1 MLKRTKI
8 IIASTIGVILL
19 SVGGVFAYSLLS
31 GDGGTSD
38 VTNVDDPRLVNRYD
52 NKKSGDSV
60 SSSDL
65 SDESDLKEILYVT
78 NGEFHRAK
86 HVAGKASGDVKANV
100 GAIPYNQ
107 TVVSRRVKNDED
119 IFFETT
125 SLSAFVKTSEQ
136 RYTNS
141 NSWLIRKGAN
151 PSESGADYSSSK
163 VLVLS
168 KEAYMDQYGQTSQDI
183 CNYVINDYS
192 YVSGKFD
199 GKEGELYSFT
209 YVLNTEI
216 SCEKYKREVKYMSGS
231 ASYPVFNVSE
241 LTIRIDD
248 NYKIHS
254 MTVHDNYSIS
264 MIGMN
269 LTCDSYLSEEYTY
282 SDSYIEVE
290 EKAYFEPYFGMTG
303 GNVTKEKGA
312 LDYLG
317 EAFTPLLSKE
327 VVNAEIKT
335 KVNDKPLDVY
345 LSLDMKTF
353 NTQVSINDAIDL
365 KYVGNNVFV
374 STSEACFLVS
384 KEELSALFELY
395 DLSSLTGGIDVSSLL
410 TNPMVSEI
418 MSSMVVDKGDDY
430 VTITIPLDIGDAN
443 INLNRKEDDSVTL
456 KSIDGSIVYEGLDVD
471 FDIAL
476 KEEAHKFRDIPTE
489 VKEFKNLASLASKV
503 NDVVASQGIE
513 GKIDFEKSIG
523 NYLVSLKGNYQ
534 AEFKE
539 QTLYRIDLEIGLN
552 NDSLSI
558 LVEGTKEEL
567 YLYFDSSFVVKT
579 TFEELSSFIASIVN
593 KDGSQLEQDFL
604 SNFIND
610 LDVTFIIDIL
620 QEILNAIETGDDK
633 ITVNLDLIKYDLG
646 TFVID
651 LNYKDDLQLCLV
663 DYGSITI
670 KPVSSSLIISTCEN
684 YVGIDQIKKVYSS
697 IIDLM
702 GGEYVLDIES
712 LSYLDFDISGQ
723 IKVDASSLNVEG
735 QLVVKYHEYTI
746 NLSFAYIDYVAY
758 VELNDNV
765 KLMLS
770 NDDIESL
777 ISRFSPSSE
786 NSGIDLSSLD
796 LPIIE
801 ILKTLN
807 LDEKGNLS
815 LSIDTSFIGL
825 EDVFKISLSDSKVF
839 IDSNIIHAQ
848 LRPEDVNITSR
859 EDTSK
864 YVKIDDVN
872 KLIDSVFNLIDHL
885 EKGQLDFVVSTSI
898 IYQELKYDIELNV
911 SVNFKDKLMFLV
923 TTEFE
928 LNGIKLDIKLAFD
941 YYNFFLDVNNAK
953 FKLSYEAGI
962 DLIELLGSEFGLDTS
977 LVVSV
982 LREKPLM
989 RASESIDISSL
1000 IKSLSF
1006 AEEGMKLT
1014 LNLSE
1019 IESSLGDFDIY
1030 LNIDEHSNITS
1041 IVGSGL
1047 KIDEVFVIKPSIEIN
1062 YSAEELD
1069 LSRFTNDNN
1078 YLDLSSI
1085 KNIDQAFVTSIKELM
1100 DTKLFELYDSTIVLS
1115 DELSITINKI
1125 NVDITNYVI
1134 PNDLSSIESII
1145 DGLKLSLSCVVYY
1158 RSSVYD
1164 IQLIVDEVNSITT
1177 IQLDID
1183 SITNKILAFRG
1194 SVADLLDVVDYAASK
1209 FGFEVPALVSGN
1221 NESISLSQVVDLLSK
1236 LNSIVL
1242 GLEVSELGVATIN
1255 LDLNEFGFD
1264 YSAKVTFDVLN
1275 KDIKVQVGSISTLVA
1290 AKVNVKATTD
1300 SPINIDINSSALT
1313 KTQFVAYIDEVYSI
1327 INDEVKH
1334 KFSGTLDTSFDLSLD
1349 GVSFMTPK
1357 LVIDYQIDLSD
1368 KFDAYLNIAFDVE
1381 GIKGTVIVVKKGDVI
1396 YLKLSEVVS
1405 RLTVDEFEEV
1415 ISMFIVELLGDA
1427 KAAEINPQVKNVF
1440 DVLRDLNTGLKKYV
1454 DSFTSSNSTT
1464 NELEANGF
1472 DINSMLSLIDF
1483 DTILDNLTLS
1493 DEVIKVGFNVDKLLD
1508 NFGVGMTFDL
1518 LSIEYDKASS
1528 FISLSNEFGKAST
1541 DISLISYYGDK
1552 ADLSKI
1558 APISCEDYIVKSTL
1572 QSILNKISGV
1582 KQFVSEKVYSINA
1595 SGDVYTDGVNSWNF
1609 SGAIAI
1615 DMTKI
1620 FDKIEFNETALESEK
1635 QDVKFTDVSFGLR
1648 DILVKNLN
1656 DGTTYDVDLNYIDDH
1671 FFISYADSLR
1681 GYLSRTELATLG
1693 AYVYGIMNPGKTAD
1707 DDVVLKMLSMMGA
1720 NPNVDTGIFDQMVG
1734 EGSASSIAMNIDIDH
1749 LITRVV
1755 DIEGELS
1762 VSFNVAQFY
1771 ELMYGDKVFEDT
1783 IVTAHMD
1790 SELDENNNN
1799 KITTVAFENM
1809 YTAPN
1814 EKFNFNLDFVREGDT
1829 FEDGTAKNLI
1839 RVPTIINKSEVTVTN
1854 DDGSSYN
1861 LISGGSL
1868 QFEDG
1873 TTISIGTSLGQYYY
1887 IGNMAN
1893 LIEAFINTANL
1904 RKFSLSG
1911 SINMNIIGIIKLN
1924 ISITLDVILDSNN
1937 APIIHGYFDVP
1948 QFWGTLDG
1956 GRTHMIYKDEKIR
1969 FRNNNKNFWGQYKDY
1984 DYLAYDSL
1992 EDMNNNIAT
2001 MVNYILQS
2009 GSLVKKAVEDGIA
2022 NSQANIDIA
2031 TFIKGYSYNFDKA
2044 NSKGNTNITLVGSQL
2059 MSTLGDLN
2067 VTNLTNEKKTLSQF
2081 DNDGNMTSRGGYYLT
2096 SFGFN
2101 TKMASVIELKGSFAL
2116 TNEENKDIVIT
2127 IPQVN
2132 GVSIL
2137 DMDAATAN
2145 SSKWNY

>member
-248 NYKIHS
+248 NYKVHS

-303 GNVTKEKGA
+303 GNITKEKGA

-327 VVNAEIKT
+327 VINAEIKT
-335 KVNDKPLDVY
+335 KINDKPLDVY

-384 KEELSALFELY
+384 KEELGALFELY
-395 DLSSLTGGIDVSSLL
+395 DLSSLTGGFDISSLL

-723 IKVDASSLNVEG
+723 IKVDASSLNIEG

-777 ISRFSPSSE
+777 ISRFAPSSE

-796 LPIIE
+796 LPIID

-898 IYQELKYDIELNV
+898 IYQEVKYDIELNV

-977 LVVSV
+977 LVVSI

-1019 IESSLGDFDIY
+1019 IDSSLGDFDIY

-1164 IQLIVDEVNSITT
+1164 IQLIVDEVESITT

-1221 NESISLSQVVDLLSK
+1221 NKSISLSQVVDLLSK

-1242 GLEVSELGVATIN
+1242 GLEVSELGVVTIN

-1313 KTQFVAYIDEVYSI
+1313 KNQFIAYIDEVYSI

-1381 GIKGTVIVVKKGDVI
+1381 GIKGTVIVVKQGDVI

-1415 ISMFIVELLGDA
+1415 ISMFIIELLGDA

-1464 NELEANGF
+1464 NELETREF
-1472 DINSMLSLIDF
+1472 DINSILSLIDF

-1518 LSIEYDKASS
+1518 LSLEYDKASS

-1558 APISCEDYIVKSTL
+1558 APISYEDYIVKSTL

-1911 SINMNIIGIIKLN
+1911 SINMNIIGIIKLD

-2145 SSKWNY
+2145 SSNWNY

>member
-52 NKKSGDSV
+52 TKKSGDSV

-65 SDESDLKEILYVT
+65 SDETDLKEILYVT

-151 PSESGADYSSSK
+151 PSESGADYSSSE

-216 SCEKYKREVKYMSGS
+216 SCERYKREVKYMSGS

-248 NYKIHS
+248 NYKVHS

-384 KEELSALFELY
+384 KEELGALFELY

-430 VTITIPLDIGDAN
+430 VTITVPLDIGDAN

-593 KDGSQLEQDFL
+593 EDGSQLEQDFL

-663 DYGSITI
+663 DYGSITV
-670 KPVSSSLIISTCEN
+670 KPLSSSLIISTCEN

-777 ISRFSPSSE
+777 ISRFAPSSE

-796 LPIIE
+796 LPIID

-825 EDVFKISLSDSKVF
+825 EDVIKISLSDSKVF

-848 LRPEDVNITSR
+848 LRPEDVNITLR

-898 IYQELKYDIELNV
+898 IYQEVKYDIELNV

-1000 IKSLSF
+1000 IK
-1006 AEEGMKLT
+1006 
-1014 LNLSE
+1014 
-1019 IESSLGDFDIY
+1019 
-1030 LNIDEHSNITS
+1030 
-1041 IVGSGL
+1041 
-1047 KIDEVFVIKPSIEIN
+1047 
-1062 YSAEELD
+1062 
-1069 LSRFTNDNN
+1069 
-1078 YLDLSSI
+1078 
-1085 KNIDQAFVTSIKELM
+1085 
-1100 DTKLFELYDSTIVLS
+1100 
-1115 DELSITINKI
+1115 
-1125 NVDITNYVI
+1125 
-1134 PNDLSSIESII
+1134 
-1145 DGLKLSLSCVVYY
+1145 
-1158 RSSVYD
+1158 
-1164 IQLIVDEVNSITT
+1164 
-1177 IQLDID
+1177 
-1183 SITNKILAFRG
+1183 
-1194 SVADLLDVVDYAASK
+1194 
-1209 FGFEVPALVSGN
+1209 
-1221 NESISLSQVVDLLSK
+1221 
-1236 LNSIVL
+1236 
-1242 GLEVSELGVATIN
+1242 
-1255 LDLNEFGFD
+1255 
-1264 YSAKVTFDVLN
+1264 
-1275 KDIKVQVGSISTLVA
+1275 
-1290 AKVNVKATTD
+1290 
-1300 SPINIDINSSALT
+1300 
-1313 KTQFVAYIDEVYSI
+1313 
-1327 INDEVKH
+1327 
-1334 KFSGTLDTSFDLSLD
+1334 
-1349 GVSFMTPK
+1349 
-1357 LVIDYQIDLSD
+1357 
-1368 KFDAYLNIAFDVE
+1368 
-1381 GIKGTVIVVKKGDVI
+1381 
-1396 YLKLSEVVS
+1396 
-1405 RLTVDEFEEV
+1405 
-1415 ISMFIVELLGDA
+1415 
-1427 KAAEINPQVKNVF
+1427 
-1440 DVLRDLNTGLKKYV
+1440 
-1454 DSFTSSNSTT
+1454 
-1464 NELEANGF
+1464 
-1472 DINSMLSLIDF
+1472 
-1483 DTILDNLTLS
+1483 
-1493 DEVIKVGFNVDKLLD
+1493 
-1508 NFGVGMTFDL
+1508 
-1518 LSIEYDKASS
+1518 
-1528 FISLSNEFGKAST
+1528 
-1541 DISLISYYGDK
+1541 
-1552 ADLSKI
+1552 
-1558 APISCEDYIVKSTL
+1558 
-1572 QSILNKISGV
+1572 
-1582 KQFVSEKVYSINA
+1582 
-1595 SGDVYTDGVNSWNF
+1595 
-1609 SGAIAI
+1609 
-1615 DMTKI
+1615 
-1620 FDKIEFNETALESEK
+1620 
-1635 QDVKFTDVSFGLR
+1635 
-1648 DILVKNLN
+1648 
-1656 DGTTYDVDLNYIDDH
+1656 
-1671 FFISYADSLR
+1671 
-1681 GYLSRTELATLG
+1681 
-1693 AYVYGIMNPGKTAD
+1693 
-1707 DDVVLKMLSMMGA
+1707 
-1720 NPNVDTGIFDQMVG
+1720 
-1734 EGSASSIAMNIDIDH
+1734 
-1749 LITRVV
+1749 
-1755 DIEGELS
+1755 
-1762 VSFNVAQFY
+1762 
-1771 ELMYGDKVFEDT
+1771 
-1783 IVTAHMD
+1783 
-1790 SELDENNNN
+1790 
-1799 KITTVAFENM
+1799 
-1809 YTAPN
+1809 
-1814 EKFNFNLDFVREGDT
+1814 
-1829 FEDGTAKNLI
+1829 
-1839 RVPTIINKSEVTVTN
+1839 
-1854 DDGSSYN
+1854 
-1861 LISGGSL
+1861 
-1868 QFEDG
+1868 
-1873 TTISIGTSLGQYYY
+1873 
-1887 IGNMAN
+1887 
-1893 LIEAFINTANL
+1893 
-1904 RKFSLSG
+1904 
-1911 SINMNIIGIIKLN
+1911 
-1924 ISITLDVILDSNN
+1924 
-1937 APIIHGYFDVP
+1937 
-1948 QFWGTLDG
+1948 
-1956 GRTHMIYKDEKIR
+1956 
-1969 FRNNNKNFWGQYKDY
+1969 
-1984 DYLAYDSL
+1984 
-1992 EDMNNNIAT
+1992 
-2001 MVNYILQS
+2001 
-2009 GSLVKKAVEDGIA
+2009 
-2022 NSQANIDIA
+2022 
-2031 TFIKGYSYNFDKA
+2031 
-2044 NSKGNTNITLVGSQL
+2044 
-2059 MSTLGDLN
+2059 
-2067 VTNLTNEKKTLSQF
+2067 
-2081 DNDGNMTSRGGYYLT
+2081 
-2096 SFGFN
+2096 
-2101 TKMASVIELKGSFAL
+2101 
-2116 TNEENKDIVIT
+2116 
-2127 IPQVN
+2127 
-2132 GVSIL
+2132 
-2137 DMDAATAN
+2137 
-2145 SSKWNY
+2145 

>member
-1 MLKRTKI
+1 MDTKYIEGTLSASYVGVEVNARYALDISSLDNILAYVTLDVAYEGFEATVNVRYLDSVLYVEVVSEGNSVIKVKGTIDEIMALVNEYVTIESNSEIDLSIVNDLSKVNEILEALVFSNESLAVSLDLTSVLEELGKVNVTYLTSKEVSVVSSLFNLSASVKEVSSVDSSIEGTYLTVAEVKGYIEEVKEVLESKVFSFNAESISYENISVTNIVGAISIESGLK
-8 IIASTIGVILL
+8 V
-19 SVGGVFAYSLLS
+19 VLS
-31 GDGGTSD
+31 GNLSYDKVTASFELYLDNEKVLVNLVGEKTTSIEISLVDLDSILNKVNSELELGLDVSNIMSIVNSVVNLDFSSLTSGSNTSSEFELTEDIKNIVKSVLRSINISSTSLSLEANLSTYNLGNLALDLDIESNKVSVNLGTI
-38 VTNVDDPRLVNRYD
+38 VTNLVLDY
-52 NKKSGDSV
+52 KSNNVIECPVKETKV
-60 SSSDL
+60 SSSTLVNLVNNGLDL
-65 SDESDLKEILYVT
+65 YKEITSTYSYNVKTNEVITIEYEGNVIEITSLDISIINVDSLY
-78 NGEFHRAK
+78 
-86 HVAGKASGDVKANV
+86 VKANV
-100 GAIPYNQ
+100 A
-107 TVVSRRVKNDED
+107 
-119 IFFETT
+119 
-125 SLSAFVKTSEQ
+125 A
-136 RYTNS
+136 
-141 NSWLIRKGAN
+141 
-151 PSESGADYSSSK
+151 
-163 VLVLS
+163 
-168 KEAYMDQYGQTSQDI
+168 
-183 CNYVINDYS
+183 
-192 YVSGKFD
+192 
-199 GKEGELYSFT
+199 T
-209 YVLNTEI
+209 YQ
-216 SCEKYKREVKYMSGS
+216 
-231 ASYPVFNVSE
+231 
-241 LTIRIDD
+241 
-248 NYKIHS
+248 
-254 MTVHDNYSIS
+254 
-264 MIGMN
+264 
-269 LTCDSYLSEEYTY
+269 
-282 SDSYIEVE
+282 EVE
-290 EKAYFEPYFGMTG
+290 V
-303 GNVTKEKGA
+303 N
-312 LDYLG
+312 L
-317 EAFTPLLSKE
+317 E
-327 VVNAEIKT
+327 VV
-335 KVNDKPLDVY
+335 LD
-345 LSLDMKTF
+345 
-353 NTQVSINDAIDL
+353 N
-365 KYVGNNVFV
+365 
-374 STSEACFLVS
+374 
-384 KEELSALFELY
+384 
-395 DLSSLTGGIDVSSLL
+395 
-410 TNPMVSEI
+410 
-418 MSSMVVDKGDDY
+418 
-430 VTITIPLDIGDAN
+430 
-443 INLNRKEDDSVTL
+443 
-456 KSIDGSIVYEGLDVD
+456 
-471 FDIAL
+471 
-476 KEEAHKFRDIPTE
+476 
-489 VKEFKNLASLASKV
+489 
-503 NDVVASQGIE
+503 
-513 GKIDFEKSIG
+513 
-523 NYLVSLKGNYQ
+523 
-534 AEFKE
+534 
-539 QTLYRIDLEIGLN
+539 
-552 NDSLSI
+552 
-558 LVEGTKEEL
+558 
-567 YLYFDSSFVVKT
+567 
-579 TFEELSSFIASIVN
+579 
-593 KDGSQLEQDFL
+593 
-604 SNFIND
+604 
-610 LDVTFIIDIL
+610 
-620 QEILNAIETGDDK
+620 
-633 ITVNLDLIKYDLG
+633 
-646 TFVID
+646 
-651 LNYKDDLQLCLV
+651 
-663 DYGSITI
+663 
-670 KPVSSSLIISTCEN
+670 
-684 YVGIDQIKKVYSS
+684 
-697 IIDLM
+697 
-702 GGEYVLDIES
+702 
-712 LSYLDFDISGQ
+712 
-723 IKVDASSLNVEG
+723 
-735 QLVVKYHEYTI
+735 
-746 NLSFAYIDYVAY
+746 
-758 VELNDNV
+758 
-765 KLMLS
+765 
-770 NDDIESL
+770 
-777 ISRFSPSSE
+777 
-786 NSGIDLSSLD
+786 
-796 LPIIE
+796 
-801 ILKTLN
+801 
-807 LDEKGNLS
+807 
-815 LSIDTSFIGL
+815 
-825 EDVFKISLSDSKVF
+825 
-839 IDSNIIHAQ
+839 NII
-848 LRPEDVNITSR
+848 
-859 EDTSK
+859 
-864 YVKIDDVN
+864 YV
-872 KLIDSVFNLIDHL
+872 
-885 EKGQLDFVVSTSI
+885 
-898 IYQELKYDIELNV
+898 
-911 SVNFKDKLMFLV
+911 
-923 TTEFE
+923 
-928 LNGIKLDIKLAFD
+928 
-941 YYNFFLDVNNAK
+941 DVNNAK
-953 FKLSYEAGI
+953 VKVELDSVMSLVEVLSNEFNLETPSFELSEEIDVASLVGMRSEEGYLVLDVLDYSLRVKEDLTNIVIDPLTYDVIKLSRV
-962 DLIELLGSEFGLDTS
+962 DLAVSKE
-977 LVVSV
+977 VV
-982 LREKPLM
+982 K
-989 RASESIDISSL
+989 
-1000 IKSLSF
+1000 
-1006 AEEGMKLT
+1006 
-1014 LNLSE
+1014 SE
-1019 IESSLGDFDIY
+1019 ITG
-1030 LNIDEHSNITS
+1030 
-1041 IVGSGL
+1041 
-1047 KIDEVFVIKPSIEIN
+1047 
-1062 YSAEELD
+1062 
-1069 LSRFTNDNN
+1069 N

-1134 PNDLSSIESII
+1134 PTDLSSIESII

-1164 IQLIVDEVNSITT
+1164 IQLIVDEVDSITT

-1183 SITNKILAFRG
+1183 SIANKILAFRG

-1221 NESISLSQVVDLLSK
+1221 NESISLAQVVDLLSK

-1242 GLEVSELGVATIN
+1242 GLEVSELGVVTIN

-1300 SPINIDINSSALT
+1300 SPINIDITSSALT
-1313 KTQFVAYIDEVYSI
+1313 KAQFIAYIDEVYSI
-1327 INDEVKH
+1327 INDEAKH

-1357 LVIDYQIDLSD
+1357 LVIDYQIDLSN

-1381 GIKGTVIVVKKGDVI
+1381 DIKGTVIVVKQEDVI

-1415 ISMFIVELLGDA
+1415 ISMFIIELLGDA

-1464 NELEANGF
+1464 NESEASEF
-1472 DINSMLSLIDF
+1472 DINSILSLIDF

-1493 DEVIKVGFNVDKLLD
+1493 TEVIKVGFNVDKLLD
-1508 NFGVGMTFDL
+1508 NFGVGMTLDL
-1518 LSIEYDKASS
+1518 LSLEYDKASS

-1648 DILVKNLN
+1648 DILVKNLK
-1656 DGTTYDVDLNYIDDH
+1656 DGTTYDVDMNYIDDH

-1755 DIEGELS
+1755 DVEGELS

-1771 ELMYGDKVFEDT
+1771 ELMYGDTVFEDT

-1829 FEDGTAKNLI
+1829 FEDGTAKNLV

-2145 SSKWNY
+2145 SSNWNY